1 MPRVYLGVGSNLGDR
16 LTALQAAVR
25 RLQAMEEVTLVT
37 ASRLYE
43 SEPWE
48 TEPGQTAGE
57 QRWYLNCV
65 LIVDTVLPPRTL
77 LQRLQTVEQALG
89 RTRPAGATP
98 EDQRFA
104 PHAIDIDILF
114 YGDEVIS
121 TPDDL
126 HIPHLLL
133 AERAF
138 VLRPLAEV
146 APDLVHPTL
155 YQTVRELL
163 DDLGDEHDVRPGNYP
178 GDWATR

>member
-1 MPRVYLGVGSNLGDR
+1 MPRVYLGLGSNLGDR
-16 LTALQAAVR
+16 LTALQSAVR
-25 RLQAMEEVTLVT
+25 RLQAMAEMTVVA
-37 ASRLYE
+37 ASPLYE

-48 TEPGQTAGE
+48 AEAGLTTGE
-57 QRWYLNCV
+57 RRWYLNGV
-65 LIVDTVLPPRTL
+65 VAIDTVLPPRAL
-77 LQRLQTVEQALG
+77 LERVHTVEKALG
-89 RTRPAGATP
+89 RTRLAGATP
-98 EDQRFA
+98 EERRFA
-104 PHAIDIDILF
+104 PHEIDIDILL

-138 VLRPLAEV
+138 VLRPLADV

-163 DDLGDEHDVRPGNYP
+163 DELDDEHDVRAGDYP
-178 GDWATR
+178 GDWATG